1 MHRHMEV
8 GLDVADFCAF
18 AADDA
23 VEVLW
28 RGFCEREFGVRE
40 MRMCTRTV
48 MMSPEKGQNI
58 LCFGHCVF
66 GASNTNLAHVIFALQ
81 SQALTLMLMHWRKTT
96 QRNLLQKHCCCWC
109 P

>member
-48 MMSPEKGQNI
+48 MMSLRKVKISFVLVIASLVPATRI
-58 LCFGHCVF
+58 L
-66 GASNTNLAHVIFALQ
+66 
-81 SQALTLMLMHWRKTT
+81 LMSS
-96 QRNLLQKHCCCWC
+96 LLCNHKH
-109 P
+109 